1 VLSEDITIDG
11 QVHVVDN
18 VVEMEGDFA
27 LDFTISCSR
36 VHLCNISGKRQ
47 REQLRRQLAV
57 NQQQLQPLATAEAEQ
72 LTRTVK
78 VGSKALG
85 GH

>member
-1 VLSEDITIDG
+1 MLSEDITIDG

-27 LDFTISCSR
+27 LDFTISCPR
-36 VHLCNISGKRQ
+36 VHLCNINSQRQ
-47 REQLRRQLAV
+47 RQLAV
-57 NQQQLQPLATAEAEQ
+57 NQQQLQPLATEEAQQ

-78 VGSKALG
+78 VGSLA
-85 GH
+85 